1 MRRIETQRG
10 KPRDRDERNQN
21 NQKIIKSSTRRESKA
36 ATSTKQKPLGANIW
50 CWWLSFRRIEKK
62 GKRGK
67 RSKERGKKKG
77 GGRGKEGRV

>member
-36 ATSTKQKPLGANIW
+36 ATSTKQKP
-50 CWWLSFRRIEKK
+50 EM
-62 GKRGK
+62 GKYLVLVA
-67 RSKERGKKKG
+67 EL
-77 GGRGKEGRV
+77 